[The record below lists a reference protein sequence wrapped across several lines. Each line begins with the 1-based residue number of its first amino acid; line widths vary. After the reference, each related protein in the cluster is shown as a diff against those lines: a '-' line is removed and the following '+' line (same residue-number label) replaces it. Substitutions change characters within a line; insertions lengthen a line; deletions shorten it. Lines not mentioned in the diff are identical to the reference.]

1 MSYTDRLHYSIYRAA
16 SDEFPLMAENLMR
29 QVAVDGHVL
38 RLVIFGSPEDNEQ
51 YMERRSFFRGL
62 VQKYFKDCL
71 PVLSY
76 VAQPS
81 LGDGLVME
89 VHYCEKSEKDE
100 VKYKSFA
107 GFPYVVVENDEGRF
121 IYAGGLYSDLVYD
134 IDTQSSEIFA
144 AAGGILQEEGLEAG
158 DIVRQWNYIERITD
172 WDGPRQHYQMF
183 NNARSSFYA
192 CSDWENGYPA
202 ATGIGTDLGGV
213 LIDFDAVKFHSPSCS
228 ITPIDNRLQI
238 AAHAYSENVL
248 KEAGVVKTTPKFERA
263 KSLDSCD
270 GRMIYISGTAAIRGE
285 DSLTGVGVERQY
297 EITMENIRE
306 LVSDADLEIL
316 RVYLKH
322 IEDYDVI
329 RRRIECDCPESLV
342 SFMRSDVCRSELLIE
357 IEGIA
362 RQKR

>member
-38 RLVIFGSPEDNEQ
+38 RLVIFGRPENNDQ
-51 YMERRSFFRGL
+51 YVERRSFFRCLAEKHFG
-62 VQKYFKDCL
+62 DRL

-81 LGDGLVME
+81 LREGLVME
-89 VHYCEKSEKDE
+89 IHYCEKSEEDE

-121 IYAGGLYSDLVYD
+121 VYAGGLYSNLAYD
-134 IDTQSSEIFA
+134 IDSQSSEIFS

-172 WDGPRQHYQMF
+172 WDGDRQHYQMF
-183 NNARSSFYA
+183 NNARSVFYA
-192 CSDWENGYPA
+192 CSSWVNGYPA

-213 LIDFDAVKFHSPSCS
+213 LIDFDAVRFRSPSFS
-228 ITPIDNRLQI
+228 VTPIDNRLQI
-238 AAHAYSENVL
+238 AAHSYSENVL
-248 KEAGVVKTTPKFERA
+248 KEAGAVKATPKFERA
-263 KSLDSCD
+263 KSLDSYD

-329 RRRIECDCPESLV
+329 RMRMERECPGSLV

>member
-1 MSYTDRLHYSIYRAA
+1 MSYIDRVHYSIYRAA
-16 SDEFPLMAENLMR
+16 DDEFPLMAENLMR
-29 QVAVDGHVL
+29 QVAVGGHVL
-38 RLVIFGSPEDNEQ
+38 RLVIFGRPENNDQ
-51 YMERRSFFRGL
+51 YVERRSFFRSLAEKHFG
-62 VQKYFKDCL
+62 DCM

-89 VHYCEKSEKDE
+89 VHYCEESEKDE

-121 IYAGGLYSDLVYD
+121 VYAGGLYSDLSYD
-134 IDTQSSEIFA
+134 IDNQSSEIFA

-172 WDGPRQHYQMF
+172 WDGPHQHYQMF
-183 NNARSSFYA
+183 NNARSAFYA
-192 CSDWENGYPA
+192 CSDWVNGYPA
-202 ATGIGTDLGGV
+202 ATGIGTDFGGV
-213 LIDFDAVKFHSPSCS
+213 LIDFDAVRFCDPSCS

-248 KEAGVVKTTPKFERA
+248 KEAGAVKATPKFERA

-270 GRMIYISGTAAIRGE
+270 GRMLYISGTAAIRGE
-285 DSLTGVGVERQY
+285 DSLTDVGVERQY

-322 IEDYDVI
+322 VEDYDVI
-329 RRRIECDCPESLV
+329 RTRMERECQGSLV

-362 RQKR
+362 RRKR

>member
-1 MSYTDRLHYSIYRAA
+1 MSYIDRVHYSIYRAA
-16 SDEFPLMAENLMR
+16 DDEFPLMAENLMR
-29 QVAVDGHVL
+29 QVAVGGHVL
-38 RLVIFGSPEDNEQ
+38 RLVIFGRPENNDQ
-51 YMERRSFFRGL
+51 YVERRSFFRSLAEKHFG
-62 VQKYFKDCL
+62 DCM

-89 VHYCEKSEKDE
+89 VHYCEESEKDE

-121 IYAGGLYSDLVYD
+121 VYAGGLYSDLSYD
-134 IDTQSSEIFA
+134 IDNQSSEIFA

-183 NNARSSFYA
+183 NNARSAFYA
-192 CSDWENGYPA
+192 CSDWVNGYPA
-202 ATGIGTDLGGV
+202 ATGIGTDFGGV
-213 LIDFDAVKFHSPSCS
+213 LIDFDAVRFCDPSCS
-228 ITPIDNRLQI
+228 VTPIDNRLQI

-248 KEAGVVKTTPKFERA
+248 KEAGAVKATPKFERA

-270 GRMIYISGTAAIRGE
+270 GRMLYISGTAAIRGE
-285 DSLTGVGVERQY
+285 DSLTDVGVERQY

-322 IEDYDVI
+322 VEDYDVI
-329 RRRIECDCPESLV
+329 RTRMERECQGSLV

-362 RQKR
+362 RRKR

>member
-1 MSYTDRLHYSIYRAA
+1 MSYIDRVHYSIYRAA
-16 SDEFPLMAENLMR
+16 DDEFPLMAENLMR
-29 QVAVDGHVL
+29 QVAVGGHVL
-38 RLVIFGSPEDNEQ
+38 RLVIFGRPENNDQ
-51 YMERRSFFRGL
+51 YVERRSFFRSLAEKHFG
-62 VQKYFKDCL
+62 DCM

-89 VHYCEKSEKDE
+89 VHYCEESEKDE

-121 IYAGGLYSDLVYD
+121 VYAGGLYSDLSYD
-134 IDTQSSEIFA
+134 IDNQSSEIFA

-183 NNARSSFYA
+183 NNARSAFYA
-192 CSDWENGYPA
+192 CSDWVNGYPA
-202 ATGIGTDLGGV
+202 ATGIGTDFGGV
-213 LIDFDAVKFHSPSCS
+213 LIDFDAVRFCDPSCS

-248 KEAGVVKTTPKFERA
+248 KEAGAVKATPKFERA

-270 GRMIYISGTAAIRGE
+270 GRMLYISGTAAIRGE
-285 DSLTGVGVERQY
+285 DSLTDVDVERQY

-322 IEDYDVI
+322 VEDYDVI
-329 RRRIECDCPESLV
+329 RTRMERECQGSLV

-362 RQKR
+362 RRKR

>member
-16 SDEFPLMAENLMR
+16 ADEFPLMAENLIR

-38 RLVIFGSPEDNEQ
+38 RLVIFGRPENNDE
-51 YMERRSFFRGL
+51 YVDIRSFFRNL
-62 VQKYFKDCL
+62 AEKYFNDHL

-81 LGDGLVME
+81 LGDGLVVE
-89 VHYCEKSEKDE
+89 VHYCEKSDE
-100 VKYKSFA
+100 DQIEYKSFE
-107 GFPYVVVENDEGRF
+107 GFPYVTVENDEGRF
-121 IYAGGLYSDLVYD
+121 LYAGGLYSELFYSVDA
-134 IDTQSSEIFA
+134 QASEIFKI
-144 AAGGILQEEGLEAG
+144 AGGLLKKEGYDAG

-172 WDGPRQHYQMF
+172 WDGPCQHYQMF
-183 NNARSSFYA
+183 NNARSAFYA
-192 CSDWENGYPA
+192 CSEWVNGYPA

-213 LIDFDAVKFHSPSCS
+213 LIDFDAVKFRDPSYS
-228 ITPIDNRLQI
+228 VTPIDNKLQV
-238 AAHAYSENVL
+238 AAHSYSENVL
-248 KEAGVVKTTPKFERA
+248 KEAGAVKATPKFERA

-285 DSLTGVGVERQY
+285 DSLVGVGVERQY

-316 RVYLKH
+316 RVYLKNV
-322 IEDYDVI
+322 EDYGVI
-329 RRRIECDCPESLV
+329 RDRMARECSGSFL
-342 SFMRSDVCRSELLIE
+342 SFMRADVCRSELLIE

>member
-1 MSYTDRLHYSIYRAA
+1 MSYIDRVHYSIYRAA
-16 SDEFPLMAENLMR
+16 DDEFPLMAENLMR
-29 QVAVDGHVL
+29 QVAVGGHVL
-38 RLVIFGSPEDNEQ
+38 RLVIFGRPENNDQ
-51 YMERRSFFRGL
+51 YVERRSFFRSLAEKHFG
-62 VQKYFKDCL
+62 DRI

-81 LGDGLVME
+81 LGNGLVME
-89 VHYCEKSEKDE
+89 VHYCEESEKDE

-121 IYAGGLYSDLVYD
+121 VYAGGLYSDLSYD

-183 NNARSSFYA
+183 NNARSAFYA
-192 CSDWENGYPA
+192 YSDWVNGYPA
-202 ATGIGTDLGGV
+202 ATGIGTDFGGV
-213 LIDFDAVKFHSPSCS
+213 LIDFDAVRFCDPSCS

-248 KEAGVVKTTPKFERA
+248 KEAGAVKATPKFERA

-270 GRMIYISGTAAIRGE
+270 GRMFYISGTAAIRGE
-285 DSLTGVGVERQY
+285 DSLTDVGVEHQY

-322 IEDYDVI
+322 VEDYDVI
-329 RRRIECDCPESLV
+329 RTRMERECQGSLV

-362 RQKR
+362 RWKR

>member
-1 MSYTDRLHYSIYRAA
+1 MSYIDRVHYSIYRAA
-16 SDEFPLMAENLMR
+16 DDEFPLMAENLMR
-29 QVAVDGHVL
+29 QVAVGGHVL
-38 RLVIFGSPEDNEQ
+38 RLVIFGRPENNDQ
-51 YMERRSFFRGL
+51 YVERRSFFRSLAEKHFG
-62 VQKYFKDCL
+62 DCM

-89 VHYCEKSEKDE
+89 VHYCEESEKDE

-107 GFPYVVVENDEGRF
+107 GFPYVVVENEEGRF
-121 IYAGGLYSDLVYD
+121 VYAGGLYSDLSYD
-134 IDTQSSEIFA
+134 IDTQSSEIVA

-183 NNARSSFYA
+183 NNARSAFYA
-192 CSDWENGYPA
+192 CSDWVNGYPA
-202 ATGIGTDLGGV
+202 ATGIGTDFGGV
-213 LIDFDAVKFHSPSCS
+213 LIDFDAVRFCDPSCS
-228 ITPIDNRLQI
+228 VTPIDNRLQI

-248 KEAGVVKTTPKFERA
+248 KEAGAVKATPKFERA

-270 GRMIYISGTAAIRGE
+270 GRMLYISGTAAIRGE
-285 DSLTGVGVERQY
+285 DSLTDVGVERQY

-322 IEDYDVI
+322 DEDYDVI
-329 RRRIECDCPESLV
+329 RTRMERECQGSLV

-362 RQKR
+362 RRKR